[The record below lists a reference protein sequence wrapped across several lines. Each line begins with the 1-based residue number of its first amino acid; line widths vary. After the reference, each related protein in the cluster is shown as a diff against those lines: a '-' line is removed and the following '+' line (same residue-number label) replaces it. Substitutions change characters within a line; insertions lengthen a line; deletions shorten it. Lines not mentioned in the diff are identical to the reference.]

1 MAAGTQSTT
10 HINGTSGG
18 AAQPK
23 IHLYTNHRC
32 PYAHRAHI
40 VLEELGLPFEETI
53 IDLDTPRPQWRV
65 HLLLTLWRCTDT
77 DDERRYLDINPR
89 GLVPAMKYSVPG
101 VYEDEIITESGTV
114 SQFLADSFPS
124 PLLPSPRE
132 DPRAPL
138 RRARMQWAIDTW
150 NSKLSSQQMTLL
162 KAPAAEKE
170 AKVDECVA
178 AIEKEFEPLLK
189 DAGPFFGG
197 SKELTFVE
205 SQLAPFVIR
214 LYSFSKEGEFV
225 PTSLAEK
232 LDKLPGWGKWA
243 KAVMERESVLK
254 IWNEQKTMEG
264 FKRKYGHVFEKC

>member
-1 MAAGTQSTT
+1 MQ
-10 HINGTSGG
+10 I
-18 AAQPK
+18 
-23 IHLYTNHRC
+23 
-32 PYAHRAHI
+32 
-40 VLEELGLPFEETI
+40 
-53 IDLDTPRPQWRV
+53 
-65 HLLLTLWRCTDT
+65 LTRS
-77 DDERRYLDINPR
+77 RYLDINPR

-101 VYEDEIITESGTV
+101 VYENEIITESGTV

-150 NSKLSSQQMTLL
+150 NSKLGAQQMTLL

-170 AKVDECVA
+170 GKVDECVA

-205 SQLAPFVIR
+205 SQLAPFIIR
-214 LYSFSKEGEFV
+214 LYSFSREGEFI
-225 PTSLAEK
+225 PSSLVEK
-232 LDKLPGWGKWA
+232 LDRLPGWGRWA

-254 IWNEQKTMEG
+254 IWDERKTMEG